1 MTLNRSILGLTH
13 FSLQV
18 WASALRGT
26 GWTWGLGHIMP
37 TTAGLTL
44 PGCILPPPKVR
55 FFCECEP
62 EVETRN
68 QDIGRQTNCT
78 EDGPVLPAGG
88 GYCSVGNS
96 DRGKEDQQHQNGQS
110 DDGEDDE

>member
-1 MTLNRSILGLTH
+1 MRVTH
-13 FSLQV
+13 FFAGMELCSEGHQV
-18 WASALRGT
+18 GHRAWVTLCRLRRGLRYQGASF
-26 GWTWGLGHIMP
+26 P
-37 TTAGLTL
+37 L
-44 PGCILPPPKVR
+44 PGFV
-55 FFCECEP
+55 FFVCGP
-62 EVETRN
+62 EIENRN
-68 QDIGRQTNCT
+68 QDIGKQRNCT